1 MRVDLGRVDVRG
13 SWDVDVGL
21 LGARRS
27 TPFGCLDV
35 GLPWNVSMWALMRV
49 DRLPWVPSMYE
60 ALGARVDV
68 GSLGARLGA
77 RQSTPWGCVDV
88 PCPIGALRRAARNAM
103 GAATGAAGISTG
115 ATRNATRIAVMSA
128 AKGAATGA
136 ARNAMGAATGAAGI
150 STGVARNATWISAMS
165 AAKGAATGAANAMS
179 AATGAAGITTGAT
192 RNTTRIAAMSAAK
205 GATTGAA
212 TGAARNAMGAAGIAT
227 WRQALGLATM
237 GDSLDDVR
245 R

>member
-1 MRVDLGRVDVRG
+1 MRVDLGRVDVRS

-21 LGARRS
+21 IGARRS
-27 TPFGCLDV
+27 TPLGYLDV
-35 GLPWNVSMWALMRV
+35 GPPWNVSMWALMRV

-115 ATRNATRIAVMSA
+115 AARNATRIAV
-128 AKGAATGA
+128 
-136 ARNAMGAATGAAGI
+136 
-150 STGVARNATWISAMS
+150 MS

>member
-21 LGARRS
+21 IGARRS
-27 TPFGCLDV
+27 TPLGCLDV

-49 DRLPWVPSMYE
+49 DRLPWVASMYE

-115 ATRNATRIAVMSA
+115 AARNATRIAVM
-128 AKGAATGA
+128 
-136 ARNAMGAATGAAGI
+136 
-150 STGVARNATWISAMS
+150 
-165 AAKGAATGAANAMS
+165 
-179 AATGAAGITTGAT
+179 
-192 RNTTRIAAMSAAK
+192 
-205 GATTGAA
+205 
-212 TGAARNAMGAAGIAT
+212 
-227 WRQALGLATM
+227 L
-237 GDSLDDVR
+237 SLIHI
-245 R
+245 

>member
-21 LGARRS
+21 IGARRS

-103 GAATGAAGISTG
+103 GAATGA
-115 ATRNATRIAVMSA
+115 TRRGS
-128 AKGAATGA
+128 
-136 ARNAMGAATGAAGI
+136 R
-150 STGVARNATWISAMS
+150 
-165 AAKGAATGAANAMS
+165 
-179 AATGAAGITTGAT
+179 
-192 RNTTRIAAMSAAK
+192 
-205 GATTGAA
+205 
-212 TGAARNAMGAAGIAT
+212 
-227 WRQALGLATM
+227 
-237 GDSLDDVR
+237 
-245 R
+245 